1 MRWLQDP
8 NQNNAGNLNN
18 IRREA
23 TGHFGG
29 KKEGI
34 SES

>member
-8 NQNNAGNLNN
+8 NQSSMDNLNN
-18 IRREA
+18 VRNEDSRHQEQQ
-23 TGHFGG
+23 
-29 KKEGI
+29 EGI